1 MMSLWGSRVTV
12 AVQMPDDDVEHR
24 VENREWCKEH
34 QVCVRKACRR
44 RSAEDSNY
52 CSKHQAAQRAYQAKW
67 IKAHVVDM
75 ALPNLSIFPKKPVRP
90 AMSTE
95 SRSDMAQWRTILD
108 LSTRMLEQAETRD
121 WQALEALMSAR
132 DRLLKLYFADGAA
145 PGRVEMLKE
154 QIAVIQANDR
164 LIVELTQ
171 KNRELLAEELIKL
184 QRARQQIL
192 QYQKGL
198 Q

>member
-1 MMSLWGSRVTV
+1 MN
-12 AVQMPDDDVEHR
+12 D
-24 VENREWCKEH
+24 
-34 QVCVRKACRR
+34 
-44 RSAEDSNY
+44 
-52 CSKHQAAQRAYQAKW
+52 
-67 IKAHVVDM
+67 
-75 ALPNLSIFPKKPVRP
+75 
-90 AMSTE
+90 E
-95 SRSDMAQWRTILD
+95 SRRDTAQWRTILD
-108 LSTRMLEQAETRD
+108 LSTRMLEHAETRD
-121 WQALEALMSAR
+121 WQSLEALMSAR

-145 PGRVEMLKE
+145 PQRVALLQE

-164 LIVELTQ
+164 LIVDLTQ

>member
-1 MMSLWGSRVTV
+1 MNS
-12 AVQMPDDDVEHR
+12 
-24 VENREWCKEH
+24 
-34 QVCVRKACRR
+34 
-44 RSAEDSNY
+44 
-52 CSKHQAAQRAYQAKW
+52 
-67 IKAHVVDM
+67 
-75 ALPNLSIFPKKPVRP
+75 
-90 AMSTE
+90 E
-95 SRSDMAQWRTILD
+95 SRSDLAQWKTILD
-108 LSTRMLEQAETRD
+108 LSTRMLEHAETRD
-121 WQALEALMSAR
+121 WQSLEALMSAR

-145 PGRVEMLKE
+145 PERVSMLKE
-154 QIAVIQANDR
+154 QIATIQANDR

>member
-1 MMSLWGSRVTV
+1 M
-12 AVQMPDDDVEHR
+12 Q
-24 VENREWCKEH
+24 
-34 QVCVRKACRR
+34 KAEPRWRSGRR
-44 RSAEDSNY
+44 F
-52 CSKHQAAQRAYQAKW
+52 W
-67 IKAHVVDM
+67 I
-75 ALPNLSIFPKKPVRP
+75 
-90 AMSTE
+90 
-95 SRSDMAQWRTILD
+95 

-121 WQALEALMSAR
+121 WQSLEALMSAR

-192 QYQKGL
+192 QYQKRLAVMRLRLRPGPPL
-198 Q
+198 TRFCG

>member
-1 MMSLWGSRVTV
+1 LRQYTR
-12 AVQMPDDDVEHR
+12 Q
-24 VENREWCKEH
+24 NR
-34 QVCVRKACRR
+34 
-44 RSAEDSNY
+44 
-52 CSKHQAAQRAYQAKW
+52 QAKW
-67 IKAHVVDM
+67 IKVHVVDTAM
-75 ALPNLSIFPKKPVRP
+75 LNLSTFPKKPVRP
-90 AMSTE
+90 AMSAE

-108 LSTRMLEQAETRD
+108 LSTRMLEHAETRD
-121 WQALEALMSAR
+121 WQSLEALMSAR
-132 DRLLKLYFADGAA
+132 DKLLKLYFAEGAA
-145 PGRVEMLKE
+145 PARVAMLKE
-154 QIAVIQANDR
+154 QIATIQANDR

>member
-1 MMSLWGSRVTV
+1 LRQYTR
-12 AVQMPDDDVEHR
+12 Q
-24 VENREWCKEH
+24 NR
-34 QVCVRKACRR
+34 
-44 RSAEDSNY
+44 
-52 CSKHQAAQRAYQAKW
+52 QAKW
-67 IKAHVVDM
+67 IKVHVIDM
-75 ALPNLSIFPKKPVRP
+75 SPANLSIPPKKSVRP
-90 AMSTE
+90 AMTAE
-95 SRSDMAQWRTILD
+95 SRTEMAQWKTILD

-132 DRLLKLYFADGAA
+132 DRLLKLYFADSAA
-145 PGRVEMLKE
+145 PERVAILKE
-154 QIAVIQANDR
+154 QIAMIQANDR

>member
-1 MMSLWGSRVTV
+1 MN
-12 AVQMPDDDVEHR
+12 A
-24 VENREWCKEH
+24 
-34 QVCVRKACRR
+34 
-44 RSAEDSNY
+44 
-52 CSKHQAAQRAYQAKW
+52 
-67 IKAHVVDM
+67 
-75 ALPNLSIFPKKPVRP
+75 
-90 AMSTE
+90 E
-95 SRSDMAQWRTILD
+95 SRTELAQWKTILD

-121 WQALEALMSAR
+121 WQSLEVLMSAR
-132 DRLLKLYFADGAA
+132 DKLLKLYFADGAA
-145 PGRVEMLKE
+145 PGRVDMLKE

-192 QYQKGL
+192 EYQKRF